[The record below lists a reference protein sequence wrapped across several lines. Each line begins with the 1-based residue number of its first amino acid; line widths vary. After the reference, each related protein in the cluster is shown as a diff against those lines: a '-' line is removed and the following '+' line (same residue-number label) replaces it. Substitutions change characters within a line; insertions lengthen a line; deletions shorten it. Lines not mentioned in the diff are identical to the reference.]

1 MRIRRKI
8 IVWLIPLYL
17 VTWIGG
23 WMSHAAALK
32 IDAQRRYEAAQ
43 KSDAEYA
50 ALAAKE
56 GQTPFRPQAGKTGP
70 HTGVSWCFPILPGV
84 LIADSY
90 YVVGPLYGRGG
101 IKLVIFYG
109 FGSLA
114 SEPLW
119 GWIS

>member
-8 IVWLIPLYL
+8 LFWLIPLYL

-23 WMSHAAALK
+23 WVSHSAALK
-32 IDAQRRYEAAQ
+32 RDAQRRYEAAQ

-56 GQTPFRPQAGKTGP
+56 GQPPSRPQAGKTGP
-70 HTGVSWCFPILPGV
+70 HTDVSWCFPILPGV

-101 IKLVIFYG
+101 IKVVIFYG